1 MKNERQF
8 KMMRNPMKVEKKS
21 KESYIPQLT
30 DAQKGLISIGVVAGA
45 ALAISRKKSLLAI
58 IGYMWLGSIA
68 GGGLA
73 FLFKKDDKG
82 AK

>member
-1 MKNERQF
+1 MRSDDPSKIKNQSKQEST
-8 KMMRNPMKVEKKS
+8 KKEL
-21 KESYIPQLT
+21 KIPVLSDT
-30 DAQKGLISIGVVAGA
+30 QKGLISIGVVAGA
-45 ALAISRKKSLLAI
+45 ALAITKKKSMLAI

-73 FLFKKDDKG
+73 YLFKKEENS